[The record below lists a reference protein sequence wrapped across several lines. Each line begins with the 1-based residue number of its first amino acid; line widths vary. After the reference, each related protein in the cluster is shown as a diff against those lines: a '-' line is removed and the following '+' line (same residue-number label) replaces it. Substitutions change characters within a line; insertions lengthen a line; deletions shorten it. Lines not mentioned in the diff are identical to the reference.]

1 VKFACESCGRSYAVA
16 DELRGRA
23 FKMKCKACGH
33 LIVVKGAPAAE
44 PPATPKDE
52 NPFVVTPVSAAAVAA
67 AAEAFRAAPPATAP
81 PAEPETSRISDEA
94 PAQGGYIDL
103 VLDDN
108 APAGPAAQ
116 AGATSPAPAAPAGA
130 TSPASA
136 ATSLEGPAAT
146 AVRPPP
152 LPRRTGGSQPPRAE
166 GGPAGPPAAPA
177 RLRFAAARRAVSG
190 RKAIVAGGVAVAAA
204 VALAVLAMR
213 TGGGN
218 VPAAPARPVEAAA
231 SSPPVP
237 SPAPVEAA
245 PPATARPEPDR
256 AGEVQ
261 PARRRAS
268 ESRPKRERPP
278 TVAKEERAEPEQP
291 AAAPAGP
298 GPEAAPAP
306 AGVAAT
312 GGPPSSEEIGRIVTA
327 HRQAF
332 ESCISE
338 AVRRDPGLDLSGRQ
352 VLLTLTVNPAGT
364 VDTARLDDADLDQSE
379 LGACLKS
386 SARRM
391 AFPAYQ
397 GSPMQVE
404 VPLSLG
410 RGG

>member
-1 VKFACESCGRSYAVA
+1 MRFACESCGRSYAVA

-33 LIVVKGAPAAE
+33 LIVVKGTPAEA
-44 PPATPKDE
+44 PPATHQDE

-67 AAEAFRAAPPATAP
+67 AAEAFRAAPPAAAP
-81 PAEPETSRISDEA
+81 QAEPETRRIPEEA

-116 AGATSPAPAAPAGA
+116 AGSASPAPAAA
-130 TSPASA
+130 SP
-136 ATSLEGPAAT
+136 EGPSPKT
-146 AVRPPP
+146 VRPPP
-152 LPRRTGGSQPPRAE
+152 LPRRTGGSQPPRGE
-166 GGPAGPPAAPA
+166 RGPAGPPPAPA
-177 RLRFAAARRAVSG
+177 RLRFDAARRAVSG
-190 RKAIVAGGVAVAAA
+190 RKAIVAGGVAVAAF
-204 VALAVLAMR
+204 VALAVLATR
-213 TGGGN
+213 TREGRGKDG
-218 VPAAPARPVEAAA
+218 PAAPARPAEAAA
-231 SSPPVP
+231 PSPPVP
-237 SPAPVEAA
+237 SPAPGEAA
-245 PPATARPEPDR
+245 KPAAVPPVPDR
-256 AGEVQ
+256 AAEAQ

-278 TVAKEERAEPEQP
+278 TVAKEERAESAPEQP
-291 AAAPAGP
+291 AAAPAGS

-306 AGVAAT
+306 AGVTAA

-327 HRQAF
+327 HRQDF

-338 AVRRDPGLDLSGRQ
+338 AVRRDPGLDLGGRQ

-364 VDTARLDDADLDQSE
+364 VDAPRLDDADLDQSE
-379 LGACLKS
+379 LGACLKR